1 MDSLRRA
8 RTECIDPVGATCRR
22 RDAHTHTQPPL
33 PLLPTP
39 RDIRPRTVG
48 RRPIRFRPPIN
59 FDLKKKKGQ
68 PNKKKKTR
76 RPVRYWMAALME
88 FAGDSIK
95 KCGVFFSFVF
105 FSYCWQR
112 IVQGFSFDSTWS
124 LRGGNG
130 NVPLVIG
137 RSTDQPIRGC
147 LYVEDESSGRRRCE
161 TIRSHEND
169 AWLATHRLVANR
181 NRLDKKGATPIM
193 RSKLVVGLIVCQWA
207 GSQSKTT
214 GAVPTK
220 TNWQFQLVSFC
231 FSAPPA
237 AILFSALVSL
247 RGSSFQSFGLVT
259 GRTGLLPNGRANGY
273 WRTCRFFSAPGLV
286 AAANG
291 RGAASCGR

>member
-1 MDSLRRA
+1 MRCFFFFCFFFLLLTKNRA
-8 RTECIDPVGATCRR
+8 R
-22 RDAHTHTQPPL
+22 
-33 PLLPTP
+33 
-39 RDIRPRTVG
+39 
-48 RRPIRFRPPIN
+48 
-59 FDLKKKKGQ
+59 
-68 PNKKKKTR
+68 
-76 RPVRYWMAALME
+76 
-88 FAGDSIK
+88 
-95 KCGVFFSFVF
+95 VFF
-105 FSYCWQR
+105 WLNL
-112 IVQGFSFDSTWS
+112 IAAG
-124 LRGGNG
+124 GGNG

-237 AILFSALVSL
+237 AILFLALVSL